1 MSSHAFSYFSGV
13 VSLLKPII
21 IFALS
26 SSISSFSLFFLPD
39 ANQSFSVVWQTGSPE
54 LRYLILFVLL
64 LIFRFDGTRNTFF
77 ARKLTD
83 HMY

>member
-1 MSSHAFSYFSGV
+1 
-13 VSLLKPII
+13 
-21 IFALS
+21 
-26 SSISSFSLFFLPD
+26 
-39 ANQSFSVVWQTGSPE
+39 
-54 LRYLILFVLL
+54 LL